1 MATPPSE
8 LIHALVL
15 REMQDGIIR
24 DGLWAKAVAESGAD
38 KAKAKAAYI
47 RLRAASMQ
55 EETRNLLVKQIQ
67 QGLKDTLKPKKDFCR
82 PAVCKNRI
90 NRPVSSANRPARFQ
104 SNSRRGL

>member
-24 DGLWAKAVAESGAD
+24 DGLWAKAMAESGAD
-38 KAKAKAAYI
+38 KAKAAYI

-67 QGLKDTLKPKKDFCR
+67 QGLKDTLKPKKDFL
-82 PAVCKNRI
+82 
-90 NRPVSSANRPARFQ
+90 SA
-104 SNSRRGL
+104 SGLKKPN

>member
-38 KAKAKAAYI
+38 KAKAKAVYI
-47 RLRAASMQ
+47 RLRAAS
-55 EETRNLLVKQIQ
+55 KQIQ
-67 QGLKDTLKPKKDFCR
+67 QGLKDTLKPKKDFLS
-82 PAVCKNRI
+82 A
-90 NRPVSSANRPARFQ
+90 SSLKKPN
-104 SNSRRGL
+104 

>member
-38 KAKAKAAYI
+38 KAKAKAA
-47 RLRAASMQ
+47 ADDQ
-55 EETRNLLVKQIQ
+55 E
-67 QGLKDTLKPKKDFCR
+67 PC
-82 PAVCKNRI
+82 
-90 NRPVSSANRPARFQ
+90 S
-104 SNSRRGL
+104 SNSSKRVAGMG